1 MDRYAVLQD
10 ARNGI
15 YPVLV
20 NIPTGDLN
28 EKTYV
33 SAIYPFGWEE
43 YAGVNK
49 FGRFITVEN
58 NDTVRSLVIEILLL
72 RDVLKRVLNATD
84 RTLSSCV
91 YDYGKVPSDIE
102 AIYRSDSIR
111 IIPDSRIEKILK
123 S

>member
-1 MDRYAVLQD
+1 MNIYAVLQD

-20 NIPTGDLN
+20 NVPAGDVN
-28 EKTYV
+28 EKTTIH
-33 SAIYPFGWEE
+33 ATYPFGWEE

-49 FGRFITVEN
+49 FGRFIPIEN

-72 RDVLKRVLNATD
+72 RDVLKKVLNATD
-84 RTLSSCV
+84 KTLSYCA
-91 YDYGKVPSDIE
+91 YDSGRIPFDIE
-102 AIYRSDSIR
+102 SLYDSDSISIISDGR
-111 IIPDSRIEKILK
+111 IKKILK